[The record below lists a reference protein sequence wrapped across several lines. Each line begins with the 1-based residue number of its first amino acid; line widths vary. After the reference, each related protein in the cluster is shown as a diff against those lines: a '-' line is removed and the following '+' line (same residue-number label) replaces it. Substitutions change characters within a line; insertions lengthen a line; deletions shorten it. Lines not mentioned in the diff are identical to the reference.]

1 MANLRSAALVLSA
14 ALAACGEGNVGGNEG
29 ATGGGT
35 PGGAAGAATGGSSVG
50 GTSVGGTAMAGSGPA
65 GSGSGATG
73 GTSAGASGASGAS
86 GTANGGTTAG
96 GGGTGAGAGSGGATS
111 GAGGSGG
118 ASGATSGGTGG
129 TTAGVGGSGG
139 APPGSPGCGKAVT
152 QAARQWVELPS
163 LDVGGTMRRWWSY
176 LPNNYDPMRRYPVVF
191 LFHGCGTE
199 TNNVPMQNVVGE
211 NAILV
216 RSKAVADCWDT
227 GTNSPDIAFFDAQ
240 VTGVEAGYCVDTTRR
255 FAVGYSSG
263 SWLINTLECVRG
275 GVLRAAASV
284 AGGSPRR
291 NSCTG
296 PTLARLFV
304 HDLND
309 PENAISGS
317 ITERDRLLTANTCNA
332 SAAPVPEDPAPC
344 ARYQGCNPLYPVIWC
359 ETMGQMH
366 GRQDQLASTA
376 AWGLFTEF

>member
-1 MANLRSAALVLSA
+1 M
-14 ALAACGEGNVGGNEG
+14 
-29 ATGGGT
+29 
-35 PGGAAGAATGGSSVG
+35 GS
-50 GTSVGGTAMAGSGPA
+50 M
-65 GSGSGATG
+65 
-73 GTSAGASGASGAS
+73 
-86 GTANGGTTAG
+86 
-96 GGGTGAGAGSGGATS
+96 
-111 GAGGSGG
+111 
-118 ASGATSGGTGG
+118 
-129 TTAGVGGSGG
+129 
-139 APPGSPGCGKAVT
+139 GCGKAVT
-152 QAARQWVELPS
+152 QTARQWVEMPA
-163 LDVGGTMRRWWSY
+163 LDVSGTMRRWWTY
-176 LPNNYDPMRRYPVVF
+176 LPNNYSPTRPYPVVF

-216 RSKAVADCWDT
+216 RSKAVTDCWDT

-240 VTGVEAGYCVDTTRR
+240 VAAADAGYCVDTTRR

-317 ITERDRLLTANTCNA
+317 IVERDRLLMVNGCNA

-344 ARYQGCNPLYPVIWC
+344 ARYQGCMPGYPVIWC

-366 GRQDQLASTA
+366 GRQDQLASNA

>member
-1 MANLRSAALVLSA
+1 M
-14 ALAACGEGNVGGNEG
+14 
-29 ATGGGT
+29 
-35 PGGAAGAATGGSSVG
+35 GSS
-50 GTSVGGTAMAGSGPA
+50 
-65 GSGSGATG
+65 
-73 GTSAGASGASGAS
+73 
-86 GTANGGTTAG
+86 
-96 GGGTGAGAGSGGATS
+96 
-111 GAGGSGG
+111 
-118 ASGATSGGTGG
+118 
-129 TTAGVGGSGG
+129 
-139 APPGSPGCGKAVT
+139 GCGKAVT
-152 QAARQWVELPS
+152 QTARQWVELPS
-163 LDVGGTMRRWWSY
+163 LDVNGTMRRVWTY
-176 LPNNYDPMRRYPVVF
+176 LPNNYSSTRPYPTIF

-199 TNNVPMQNVVGE
+199 TNNVAMQNVVGE

-216 RSKAVADCWDT
+216 RSKAVGECWDT
-227 GTNSPDIAFFDAQ
+227 ATNSPDIAFFDAQ
-240 VTGVEAGYCVDTTRR
+240 VAAIDAGYCVDTTRR

-317 ITERDRLLTANTCNA
+317 ITERDRLLMVNGCNA

-344 ARYQGCNPLYPVIWC
+344 ARYQGCMPGYPVIWC

-366 GRQDQLASTA
+366 GRQDTLASTA
-376 AWGLFTEF
+376 AWGLFTEL

>member
-1 MANLRSAALVLSA
+1 MRSVSRGRWLGSAAGSLALLLSA
-14 ALAACGEGNVGGNEG
+14 ALAACGEGNVSGDQG

-35 PGGAAGAATGGSSVG
+35 PGGAAGAATGGASTG
-50 GTSVGGTAMAGSGPA
+50 GAAMGGSGPA

-73 GTSAGASGASGAS
+73 GTSAGASGAAS
-86 GTANGGTTAG
+86 GGTTAG
-96 GGGTGAGAGSGGATS
+96 GGGEGAGAGFGGATS
-111 GAGGSGG
+111 GSGG
-118 ASGATSGGTGG
+118 ASGATNGGSGGTS
-129 TTAGVGGSGG
+129 AGAGGSGG
-139 APPGSPGCGKAVT
+139 APAGSLGCGKAVT

-240 VTGVEAGYCVDTTRR
+240 VTASEADYCVDTSRR

-317 ITERDRLLTANTCNA
+317 ITERDRLLTANACNA